1 MAERRGWATLL
12 SAIGAISILAA
23 LFVIVGPQRVVDA
36 LVSAD
41 SRLVGVTIAFS
52 LGWLFAWSLMLR
64 TVLSTL
70 DVTLSI
76 PKATLVYAGAV
87 FSNNVTPFGQAG
99 GEPIAALLISKVS
112 GSRYETGLAGIAT
125 VDVLNVLPSVSLI
138 AVGVSYHATTTA
150 LSDRVE
156 AAVGS
161 AAALIVAVILILW
174 ILWRYQAVVLT
185 RVPSA
190 IGWVARR
197 LSRLGIDPVA
207 IELAIADR
215 LSGFADRIGVLS
227 ENRAVLVGVL
237 GFSLAGWLCQAAA
250 LGAAFAAIG
259 QPIPLYVPLFVV
271 PLSYLAGAAPLP
283 GGLGGIEAALVALLV
298 PTTGVA
304 VASITAAV
312 LVFRGGMFWLPTAIG
327 GVSASV
333 LGVQAVDRS

>member
-1 MAERRGWATLL
+1 MAARRSWATVF
-12 SAIGAISILAA
+12 SAIGAISILVV
-23 LFVIVGPQRVVDA
+23 LFAIVGPQRVLDA

-41 SRLVGVTIAFS
+41 LRLVAVTIAFS

-64 TVLSTL
+64 AVLLTL
-70 DVTLSI
+70 DVDMSVPT
-76 PKATLVYAGAV
+76 AVLVYAGAV

-99 GEPIAALLISKVS
+99 GEPVAALLISNVS

-125 VDVLNVLPSVSLI
+125 VDVLNVVPSVSLI

-150 LSDRVE
+150 LSDRIE
-156 AAVGS
+156 TAVGS
-161 AAALIVAVILILW
+161 AAVVIATMVLVLW
-174 ILWRYQAVVLT
+174 ILWHYRAIVVD
-185 RVPSA
+185 RVPPA
-190 IGWVARR
+190 VGWIARR
-197 LSRLGIDPVA
+197 LSRFGIDPA
-207 IELAIADR
+207 GIELAIADR
-215 LSGFADRIGVLS
+215 LSGFTDRIEVIG
-227 ENRAVLVGVL
+227 ENRTALVGVV

-283 GGLGGIEAALVALLV
+283 GGLGGIEAALVGLLV

-312 LVFRGGMFWLPTAIG
+312 FVFRGGIFWLPTAIG

-333 LGVQAVDRS
+333 LGVRAVDR

>member
-1 MAERRGWATLL
+1 MAGRRGWATVF
-12 SAIGAISILAA
+12 SAIGAISILAV
-23 LFVIVGPQRVVDA
+23 LFVIVGPRRVVDA

-41 SRLVGVTIAFS
+41 SRLVALTIAFS

-64 TVLSTL
+64 AVLSTL
-70 DVTLSI
+70 DVDMSVPT
-76 PKATLVYAGAV
+76 AVLVYAGAV

-112 GSRYETGLAGIAT
+112 ASRYETGLAGIAT
-125 VDVLNVLPSVSLI
+125 VDVLNVVPSVSLI
-138 AVGVSYHATTTA
+138 ALGVSYHATTTA

-156 AAVGS
+156 TAVGS
-161 AAALIVAVILILW
+161 AAALIAAIVLVLW
-174 ILWRYQAVVLT
+174 ILWRYRALVID
-185 RVPSA
+185 RVPPA
-190 IGWVARR
+190 AGWIARR
-197 LSRLGIDPVA
+197 VSRLGIDPA
-207 IELAIADR
+207 GIELAIADR
-215 LSGFADRIGVLS
+215 LSGFTDRIEVIG
-227 ENRAVLVGVL
+227 ENRAVLVGVV

-333 LGVQAVDRS
+333 LGVRAVDR